1 MDDKIMSKLEDDAP
15 STIKEVGIHLAY
27 MRQDMFELKRLI
39 QELPN
44 GFATKEELL
53 GVSNRVTALE
63 EEHGSVWIRFGIPT
77 ASAFLGAVLVV
88 LVLSFLNRL
97 K

>member
-1 MDDKIMSKLEDDAP
+1 MDNNFVNTLEENAP

-27 MRQDMFELKRLI
+27 MRQDIAKLTSLVE
-39 QELPN
+39 QLPN
-44 GFATKEELL
+44 GFATKEELMA
-53 GVSNRVTALE
+53 VENRVKKLE
-63 EEHGSVWIRFGIPT
+63 DNHGSWWSRFGLP
-77 ASAFLGAVLVV
+77 AMFSLLGAVLLV